1 MKSNSSKFYYKSLT
15 QLVDILNMINQG
27 KSLSHIANALGG
39 RKSLVSY
46 YVNKAKALEYV
57 NEVCRDRIKV
67 LELSQQGKTFL
78 AQYSKAG
85 HTHFASCRV
94 ENIRLIASIH
104 RPPTRTPDWRKVEMN
119 NWSQYRSVVDRIRV
133 HYNDSKK
140 PSIEF
145 LPSSIVGDDPWQLC
159 GILYHECSEV
169 AEKLE
174 EVLDMEIGRLK
185 FEPGIEWVVYDPV
198 AKLLCKYNGQITID
212 GIGKVNASKPYQRGE
227 VEYFDPRRA
236 SEYFTMP
243 QRLSKVERLFEE
255 QNNFLRNMYWNLSP
269 NN

>member
-1 MKSNSSKFYYKSLT
+1 MSNSGSKFHSKSLT
-15 QLVDILNMINQG
+15 MLCYILTKINEGATQAKTARILNIE
-27 KSLSHIANALGG
+27 
-39 RKSLVSY
+39 KSLVSY
-46 YVNKAKALEYV
+46 YVKKAKEHQFV
-57 NEVCRDRIKV
+57 NEICRDKIKI
-67 LELSQQGKTFL
+67 LKLSQQGKTFL

-104 RPPTRTPDWRKVEMN
+104 RPPTRTPDWRKVQMN

-159 GILYHECSEV
+159 GILYHECSKV

-185 FEPGIEWVVYDPV
+185 FEQGIEWVVYDPV

-212 GIGKVNASKPYQRGE
+212 GLGKVNASKPYRRGE
-227 VEYFDPRRA
+227 VEFFDPRRA

-243 QRLSKVERLFEE
+243 QRLTKVERLFEE
-255 QNNFLRNMYWNLSP
+255 QNNFLRSMYWNLSP